1 MLHVVASFDLVA
13 GRRPE
18 FLDLF
23 HALAPQVLA
32 EAGCVEYGPAVDAAV
47 SIPGVPAPR
56 ADVVTILEKWTDEAA
71 LNTHLAAPHMQAF
84 FARTRPLVK
93 TFVVNVLQP
102 A

>member
-13 GRRPE
+13 GKRPE
-18 FLDLF
+18 FLELF
-23 HALAPQVLA
+23 HTLAPQVRA
-32 EAGCVEYGPAVDAAV
+32 EAGCIEYGPAVDAAV
-47 SIPGVPAPR
+47 GLPGVPAPR
-56 ADVVTILEKWTDEAA
+56 ADSVTVIEKWSSEAA
-71 LNTHLAAPHMQAF
+71 LSAHLAAPHMQAF